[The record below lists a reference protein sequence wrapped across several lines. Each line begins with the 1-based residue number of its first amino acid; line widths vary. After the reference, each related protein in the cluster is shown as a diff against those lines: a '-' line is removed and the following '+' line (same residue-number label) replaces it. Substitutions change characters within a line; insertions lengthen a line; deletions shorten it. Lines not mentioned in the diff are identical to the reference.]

1 MSAQRSNHK
10 VLFLTLMAM
19 VLVMAFGL
27 YFGVGHHRKEAVDI
41 KSLKV
46 SGTLLQPTK
55 ALPDFKLES
64 SLNSGSLTQNDLKG
78 HWSILFFGFSNCG
91 SVCPT
96 TMSALNK
103 MYKRLEISLPSQDLP
118 QVIMISVDP
127 ARDSVER
134 MKSYVESF
142 NPHFIGARAPMEVIA
157 PLEQSLGVVS
167 VKLEASQNKNSN
179 NYVVNHSAELFLVDK
194 SGRVL
199 AYFPFPPEVNALV
212 QDYSTIVTAL
222 S

>member
-1 MSAQRSNHK
+1 MSERRSNQK
-10 VLFLTLMAM
+10 VLFFTLMAM
-19 VLVMAFGL
+19 TLVLAFGL
-27 YFGVGHHRKEAVDI
+27 YFGVVHHRKQAVDI

-55 ALPDFKLES
+55 ALPPFKLES
-64 SLNSGSLTQNDLKG
+64 SLGGSLTQNDLKG

-127 ARDSVER
+127 DRDSVER

-142 NPHFIGARAPMEVIA
+142 NPHFIGARASMEAIE
-157 PLEQSLGVVS
+157 PLEQTLGVVS
-167 VKLEASQNKNSN
+167 VKLEAAQNKNSN

-194 SGRVL
+194 NGRVL

>member
-1 MSAQRSNHK
+1 MTTQRKNTK
-10 VLFLTLMAM
+10 TVVLILAAM
-19 VLVMAFGL
+19 ILVLAFGL
-27 YFGVGHHRKEAVDI
+27 YFGVGHHQKQAVDI

-46 SGTLLQPTK
+46 NGTLLQPTK

-64 SLNSGSLTQNDLKG
+64 SLGGSLTQESLKG

-91 SVCPT
+91 YVCPT

-103 MYKRLEISLPSQDLP
+103 MYQTLQTTLPNQDLP
-118 QVIMISVDP
+118 QIIMISVDP
-127 ARDSVER
+127 DRDSVAR

-142 NPHFIGARAPMEVIA
+142 NPHFIGARAPMEAVM
-157 PLEQSLGVVS
+157 PLEQALGVVA
-167 VKLEASQNKNSN
+167 VKMEAAQNKNSN

-194 SGRVL
+194 TGHVL
-199 AYFPFPPEVNALV
+199 AYFPYPPEASSLA
-212 QDYSTIVTAL
+212 QDYTTIVTAL